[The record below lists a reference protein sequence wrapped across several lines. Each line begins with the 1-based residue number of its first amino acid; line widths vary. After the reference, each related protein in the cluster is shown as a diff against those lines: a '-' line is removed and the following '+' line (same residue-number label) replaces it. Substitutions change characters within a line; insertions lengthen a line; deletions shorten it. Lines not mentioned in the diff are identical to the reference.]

1 MITRIEA
8 NGFRCLKSV
17 RQDLGPFHV
26 LVGPNASGK
35 SSFMDV
41 LGFLGRLM
49 RHGVRGAIL
58 PPETVYDLLWGRQGR
73 GFELAVEAYVPESVR
88 EPNHLFSGDRTAGVR
103 YEVAVG
109 MDAGGKTRVLK
120 EQLLLRPEHAVQN
133 APSPD
138 SKKRDTLFV
147 DPDGTEWYPLVHPDD
162 NAPDYVRMNPEEY
175 DPSRPDEEHYQ
186 VIHRPQKDRSLLA
199 GLSPTE
205 FPTAVWL
212 ESLLSERVVQVN
224 INPNV
229 LRAPAGPGLGD
240 VLLGDGSNFPWLVQ
254 ELETRDPDRY
264 EDWLRHVATA
274 LHDIERVRVVSRPED
289 LHRYLMVRYNNGLE
303 VPSWSL
309 SEGTLCL
316 LALTFLA
323 YWHYEHGTVYMIEE
337 PESHIHPLNI
347 EPVIQSLRSVYD
359 GQVMLA
365 THSPSVL
372 TMSDEATILVFSRD
386 KESGVSILRGNQH
399 PRLRQWRRE
408 VSLGDLFAS
417 GVLG

>member
-8 NGFRCLKSV
+8 NGFRCLRHV
-17 RQDLGPFHV
+17 RQEVGPFHV

-35 SSFMDV
+35 SSFMDA
-41 LGFLGRLM
+41 LGFLSRLM
-49 RHGVRGAIL
+49 RHGVGNAIL
-58 PPETVYDLLWGRQGR
+58 APETIYDLVWGRQGR
-73 GFELAVEAYVPESVR
+73 GFELAVEACVPESVR
-88 EPNHLFSGDRTAGVR
+88 KPNHLFHGDRTADVR

-109 MDAGGKTRVLK
+109 VDTAGKARVLK
-120 EQLLLRPEHAVQN
+120 EQLLLRPEHAPQN
-133 APSPD
+133 TPSRA
-138 SKKRDTLFV
+138 SESCGTLFV
-147 DPDGTEWYPLVHPDD
+147 DPDGTEWHSLVHFDES
-162 NAPDYVRMNPEEY
+162 ALEYVRMDPEEY
-175 DPSRPDEEHYQ
+175 DPSRPDEEHYT
-186 VIHRPQKDRSLLA
+186 VFHRPSKDRSLFA

-205 FPTAVWL
+205 FPTAIWL
-212 ESLLSERVVQVN
+212 ESLLGERVVQVN
-224 INPNV
+224 INPKV
-229 LRAPAGPGLGD
+229 LRAPARPGLGD
-240 VLLGDGSNFPWLVQ
+240 VLLGDGANFPWLVQ
-254 ELETRDPDRY
+254 ELETRDPERY
-264 EDWLRHVATA
+264 ADWIRHVATA
-274 LHDIERVRVVSRPED
+274 LPDIERVRVVSRPED
-289 LHRYLMVRYNNGLE
+289 LHRYLMVKYANGLE
-303 VPSWSL
+303 VPSWSI

-323 YWHYEHGTVYMIEE
+323 YWRYEYGTVYMIEE

-386 KESGVSILRGNQH
+386 KDAGVSIVPGDQH